1 MDSFLLSLSYLPRS
15 FDVIFLQYLHV
26 TLPFFHLFFI
36 VCNIENGVPS
46 GFLPHVSWLRCF

>member
-26 TLPFFHLFFI
+26 SLPFFHLFFI

-46 GFLPHVSWLRCF
+46 AFLSHVSWR